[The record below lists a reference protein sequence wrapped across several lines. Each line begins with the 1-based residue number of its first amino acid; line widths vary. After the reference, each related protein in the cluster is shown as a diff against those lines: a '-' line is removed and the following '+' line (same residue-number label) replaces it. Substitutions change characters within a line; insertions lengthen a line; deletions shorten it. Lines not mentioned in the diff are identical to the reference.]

1 LCIAETADLSQVTL
15 TKCIHNPT
23 PSFNP
28 YLPLMKTQPQSLPLN
43 VRSNIFRFCATAVFL
58 VVAVCSASAQTTRTW
73 TGSTD
78 NRYNDTANWNPT
90 GAWANGDTLRFNG
103 TQAGNLDLIYTGGQ
117 NTGVLLDFTAG
128 QTGTVGIRLANE
140 ATQSRNFRLGDT
152 NNTVAITVA
161 SGAGKVTLNG
171 QSETYRMISVFGPN
185 TDPGS
190 AQTIFIDN
198 AGTLEFGTFTTLSRA
213 QTARN
218 VNLILRQG
226 GQTTILGRVNDFG
239 AFGGIRVQGDSLLTL
254 SGEWL
259 ANTRLMVDQG
269 RADFTSAAAIGTNS
283 GWNSIRLGNNVSTGV
298 GTLRYTGAGDAEVGR
313 RIQIGNGTISAQTG
327 SAVIENMSATGRLVF
342 TNTIFN
348 ADGADPLG
356 TGNANTAAART
367 LTLGGSSTLSNEITG
382 RILDNSTATGGTIG
396 VIKNGAGRW
405 VLSGSNSYTGGTTVS
420 AGTLVLGHTNALS
433 SGAVTVN
440 GGTLDLNGLS
450 VTANQ
455 LGGSGGAIALGGGAL
470 RVNNTSTTTN
480 ASAITGSGSLTKAG
494 VGILVLA
501 GNSTY
506 TGDTLLEAGN
516 IQLGLADALSTGSV
530 LRFSANAND
539 RRLQMQGFNQTLGGV
554 DSTAATGG
562 TLIVEAA
569 SDNVSNAP
577 ATLTLDVA
585 AGQSHN
591 FSGIVRNASGTAVNS
606 ALTLIKD
613 GAGTQVLSGASVTYS
628 GTTTI
633 NAGVLEL
640 AGANSVANN
649 SAITLGSNGT
659 VRFSGGG
666 TRGNTIAGTGNLEKT
681 GVNTLT
687 LSGSNSY
694 TGTTTVSAGSLIIGA
709 TGSVGGSSVL
719 DVASGATLNVSAVT
733 GGFVVGGSQTLKGSG
748 TIVGNTTING
758 IHSPGNSAGVQTFA
772 SDLTYSGTPTVQ
784 WELTANTTTQASP
797 TPVFDQIVV
806 NGNLDFAVAT
816 TLTLNFALAESTVDW
831 SSGLWA
837 NDITGASGWLVYDV
851 AGSLSNFQNLSL
863 SVENWADGDGVLL
876 QSVWAGSSFSLYN
889 DGISSDVYLNY
900 AVPEPSTY
908 ALLALAAAGLG
919 VHVVRRRRSLR

>member
-420 AGTLVLGHTNALS
+420 AGTLVLGNSNALS
-433 SGAVTVN
+433 SGGVTVN

-455 LGGSGGAIALGGGAL
+455 LRGSGGTIALGGGAL
-470 RVNNTSTTTN
+470 RVNNASTTTN
-480 ASAITGSGSLTKAG
+480 ASVISGTGSFTKAG
-494 VGILVLA
+494 SGNLLLA

-506 TGDTLLEAGN
+506 TGDTFLESAN
-516 IQLGLADALSTGSV
+516 IQLGVANALSTGSV

-562 TLIVEAA
+562 TLIIEAA
-569 SDNVSNAP
+569 SDNVSDAP
-577 ATLTLDVA
+577 ATLTLNVA

-591 FSGIVRNASGTAVNS
+591 FSGIVRNASGTATNS

-613 GAGTQVLSGASVTYS
+613 GAGTQVLSGAGVTYS
-628 GTTTI
+628 GNTTI
-633 NAGVLEL
+633 NAGVLEF

-649 SAITLGSNGT
+649 SAIALGGGT

-666 TRGNTIAGTGNLEKT
+666 TRSNTISGSGNLEKT
-681 GVNTLT
+681 GANTLT
-687 LSGSNSY
+687 LSGNNTY
-694 TGTTTVSAGSLIIGA
+694 TGTTTVSGGLLIVNGDQSAA
-709 TGSVGGSSVL
+709 TGV
-719 DVASGATLNVSAVT
+719 LNVSGSAT
-733 GGFVVGGSQTLKGSG
+733 LGGTG
-748 TIVGNTTING
+748 TIGAATTISG

>member
-1 LCIAETADLSQVTL
+1 MTAKIHHWAAKACRVSLSICLLL
-15 TKCIHNPT
+15 T
-23 PSFNP
+23 
-28 YLPLMKTQPQSLPLN
+28 
-43 VRSNIFRFCATAVFL
+43 FL
-58 VVAVCSASAQTTRTW
+58 AAAVCSVSAQTNRVW
-73 TGSTD
+73 TNST
-78 NRYNDTANWNPT
+78 NTQFNNFNNWNPT
-90 GAWANGDTLRFNG
+90 GTWANGDTLRFNG
-103 TQAGNLDLIYTGGQ
+103 TVGGNLNLYYQGGQ
-117 NTGVLLDFTAG
+117 NTGVLLDFTAA
-128 QTGTVGIRLANE
+128 QTGAVSISLSNE
-140 ATQSRNFRLGDT
+140 ATQNRNFRLGNT

-171 QSETYRMISVFGPN
+171 QSETFRMLPIFGPS

-218 VNLILRQG
+218 VDLILRQG

-239 AFGGIRVQGDSLLTL
+239 AFGGIRVQEASVLTL
-254 SGEWL
+254 SGEWV

-283 GWNSIRLGNNVSTGV
+283 AWNSIRLGNNVSTGI

-420 AGTLVLGHTNALS
+420 AGTLVLGHASALS

-506 TGDTLLEAGN
+506 TGDTFLEAGN

-530 LRFSANAND
+530 LRFSANANN

-569 SDNVSNAP
+569 ADNVSNAP
-577 ATLTLDVA
+577 ATLTLNVA

-591 FSGIVRNASGTAVNS
+591 FSGIVRNASGTATNS

-613 GAGTQVLSGASVTYS
+613 GAGTQVLSGAGVTYS
-628 GTTTI
+628 GNTTI
-633 NAGVLEL
+633 NAGVLEF

-649 SAITLGSNGT
+649 SAITLGGGT

-666 TRGNTIAGTGNLEKT
+666 TRGNTISGSGNLEKT
-681 GVNTLT
+681 GANTLT
-687 LSGSNSY
+687 LSGSNTY
-694 TGTTTVSAGSLIIGA
+694 TGTTTVSAGTLVVATNGSLAFAIG
-709 TGSVGGSSVL
+709 
-719 DVASGATLNVSAVT
+719 
-733 GGFVVGGSQTLKGSG
+733 GSG
-748 TIVGNTTING
+748 TNNALTGAGTVLLNGSFSIDLTSAATNTNATWTIVANTLTNSYGTNFIVSGFNGAGGVWTNSTKGVDYIFTQSSGMLTVVNTNPVGNYASWVGYWQGVDPNFTNTAPTANPDG
-758 IHSPGNSAGVQTFA
+758 DPFDNNMEFAFDGNPMVGTGALLTAVKSGTNSVFNFVERRNPPGGVTYQVQFTGNLTSGWTNSSVTVSNSLNQAGVTQTNDYVRREF
-772 SDLTYSGTPTVQ
+772 
-784 WELTANTTTQASP
+784 
-797 TPVFDQIVV
+797 VV
-806 NGNLDFAVAT
+806 P
-816 TLTLNFALAESTVDW
+816 
-831 SSGLWA
+831 
-837 NDITGASGWLVYDV
+837 ASGREFYRVRATV
-851 AGSLSNFQNLSL
+851 A
-863 SVENWADGDGVLL
+863 
-876 QSVWAGSSFSLYN
+876 
-889 DGISSDVYLNY
+889 
-900 AVPEPSTY
+900 P
-908 ALLALAAAGLG
+908 
-919 VHVVRRRRSLR
+919 

>member
-1 LCIAETADLSQVTL
+1 MSI
-15 TKCIHNPT
+15 
-23 PSFNP
+23 
-28 YLPLMKTQPQSLPLN
+28 YLLLALL
-43 VRSNIFRFCATAVFL
+43 AA
-58 VVAVCSASAQTTRTW
+58 AACSASAQTTRTW
-73 TGSTD
+73 TNST
-78 NRYNDTANWNPT
+78 NTQYNNTANWNPA

-103 TQAGNLDLIYTGGQ
+103 TVGGNLNLYYQGGQ
-117 NTGVLLDFTAG
+117 NTGVLLDFTAA
-128 QTGTVGIRLANE
+128 QTGAVSISLSNE
-140 ATQSRNFRLGDT
+140 ATQGRNFRLGDT
-152 NNTVAITVA
+152 NNTVAITIA

-506 TGDTLLEAGN
+506 NGDTFLEAGN

-562 TLIVEAA
+562 TLIIEAA
-569 SDNVSNAP
+569 SDNVSFAP
-577 ATLTLDVA
+577 ATLTLNVA
-585 AGQSHN
+585 AGTN
-591 FSGIVRNASGTAVNS
+591 YTFSGIVRNAAGTAVNS
-606 ALTLIKD
+606 ALTLVKS
-613 GAGTQVLSGASVTYS
+613 GAGTQVFSGVAGNVTYS
-628 GTTTI
+628 GPTTI
-633 NAGVLEL
+633 NAGVLEF

-649 SAITLGSNGT
+649 SAITLGGGT

-666 TRGNTIAGTGNLEKT
+666 TRSSTISGSGNFEKT
-681 GVNTLT
+681 GANTLT
-687 LSGSNSY
+687 LSGNNSISGSVSVQAGLLELNS
-694 TGTTTVSAGSLIIGA
+694 TGGAAAGSA
-709 TGSVGGSSVL
+709 ASVS
-719 DVASGATLNVSAVT
+719 VASGAILLISQSEQVNNSATVSLSGGTIQRGSGVSEVFGNLNLTEASFLDFGTGATGNLTFGTYQNNETPSALLTLNN
-733 GGFVVGGSQTLKGSG
+733 FL
-748 TIVGNTTING
+748 
-758 IHSPGNSAGVQTFA
+758 PGNSFTFT
-772 SDLTYSGTPTVQ
+772 STSFTTNSVGSYFTFGT
-784 WELTANTTTQASP
+784 
-797 TPVFDQIVV
+797 
-806 NGNLDFAVAT
+806 G
-816 TLTLNFALAESTVDW
+816 
-831 SSGLWA
+831 
-837 NDITGASGWLVYDV
+837 Y
-851 AGSLSNFQNLSL
+851 
-863 SVENWADGDGVLL
+863 
-876 QSVWAGSSFSLYN
+876 AGSS
-889 DGISSDVYLNY
+889 ISNTGSTFTIT
-900 AVPEPSTY
+900 AIPEPSTY
-908 ALLALAAAGLG
+908 LAAAGLLAFFMWPS
-919 VHVVRRRRSLR
+919 RRRLLKDAKSILGLRRPRRELSA

>member
-1 LCIAETADLSQVTL
+1 MSI
-15 TKCIHNPT
+15 
-23 PSFNP
+23 
-28 YLPLMKTQPQSLPLN
+28 YLLLALL
-43 VRSNIFRFCATAVFL
+43 AA
-58 VVAVCSASAQTTRTW
+58 AACSASAQTTRTW
-73 TGSTD
+73 TNST
-78 NRYNDTANWNPT
+78 NTQYNNTANWNPA

-103 TQAGNLDLIYTGGQ
+103 TVGGNLNLYYQGGQ
-117 NTGVLLDFTAG
+117 NTGVLLDFTAA
-128 QTGTVGIRLANE
+128 QTGAVSISLSNE
-140 ATQSRNFRLGDT
+140 ATQGRNFRLGDT
-152 NNTVAITVA
+152 NNTVAITIA

-506 TGDTLLEAGN
+506 NGDTFLEAGN

-562 TLIVEAA
+562 TLIIEAA
-569 SDNVSNAP
+569 SDNVSFAP
-577 ATLTLDVA
+577 ATLTLNVA
-585 AGQSHN
+585 AGTN
-591 FSGIVRNASGTAVNS
+591 YTFSGIVRNAAGTAVNS
-606 ALTLIKD
+606 ALTLVKS
-613 GAGTQVLSGASVTYS
+613 GAGTQVFSGVAGNVTYS
-628 GTTTI
+628 GPTTI
-633 NAGVLEL
+633 NAGVLEF

-649 SAITLGSNGT
+649 SAITLGGGT

-666 TRGNTIAGTGNLEKT
+666 TRSSTISGSGNFEKT
-681 GVNTLT
+681 GANTLT
-687 LSGSNSY
+687 LSGNNSISGSVSVQAGLLELNS
-694 TGTTTVSAGSLIIGA
+694 TGGAAAGSA
-709 TGSVGGSSVL
+709 ASVS
-719 DVASGATLNVSAVT
+719 VASGAILLISQSEQVNNSATVSLSGGTIQRGSGVSEVFGNLNLTEASFLDFGTGATGNLTFGTYQNNETPSALLTLNN
-733 GGFVVGGSQTLKGSG
+733 FL
-748 TIVGNTTING
+748 
-758 IHSPGNSAGVQTFA
+758 PGNSFTFT
-772 SDLTYSGTPTVQ
+772 STSFTTNSVGSYFTFGT
-784 WELTANTTTQASP
+784 
-797 TPVFDQIVV
+797 
-806 NGNLDFAVAT
+806 G
-816 TLTLNFALAESTVDW
+816 
-831 SSGLWA
+831 
-837 NDITGASGWLVYDV
+837 Y
-851 AGSLSNFQNLSL
+851 
-863 SVENWADGDGVLL
+863 
-876 QSVWAGSSFSLYN
+876 AGSS
-889 DGISSDVYLNY
+889 ISNTGSTFTIT
-900 AVPEPSTY
+900 AIPEPSTY
-908 ALLALAAAGLG
+908 LAAAGLLAFFMWPS
-919 VHVVRRRRSLR
+919 RRRLLKDAKSILGLRRPRRERSA